1 MKRLLL
7 TCEFEYNDAIMRG
20 DDPEQIALLLIEA
33 LGGDL
38 SLYSEEIGDFI
49 GDVKVVDVTAEDIER
64 LPAPESAET
73 SREGHNTES
82 MK

>member
-1 MKRLLL
+1 MKKLLL
-7 TCEFEYNDAIMRG
+7 TCELEYDDAIMHG
-20 DDPEQIALLLIEA
+20 DEPEHIAWLLNEA
-33 LGGDL
+33 LGRYL
-38 SLYSEEIGDFI
+38 SLYSGEVGDFI